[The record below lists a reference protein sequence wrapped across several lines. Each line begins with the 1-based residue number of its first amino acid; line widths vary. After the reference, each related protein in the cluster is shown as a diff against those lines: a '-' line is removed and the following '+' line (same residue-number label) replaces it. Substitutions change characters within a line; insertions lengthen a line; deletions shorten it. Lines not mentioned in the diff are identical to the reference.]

1 MVKIVA
7 LLGKNGGD
15 NANAIGIRATL
26 AAQYEAAD
34 IPVETGLSE
43 EEIAGKLTPDK
54 QYIFIAA
61 GKEMLSELA
70 SYKHPNVLNVWGGH
84 EPTPA
89 LLLNAHKLDVIQLP
103 EYTLNPVY
111 KAVLRSKLAPT
122 PHGVPHSLT
131 AEMIEEDFRSAIE
144 QTGPADIHIPEAEKY
159 ALVALGGDAD
169 GRIFSPEEA
178 QALGKAAGAR
188 AKEGSFILLGTSS
201 PRTGGRENHK
211 PGMPLDGVSQAF
223 LDGVRESGLP
233 VDRMRFYPY
242 CDDDKPS
249 AFPSLMGAVQAKQGS
264 FALMPGDSAT
274 MITQGIDLLP
284 IGATEIYETAAMG
297 ENHHKQVSHLLNK
310 GLVNKWQEPELTPGQ
325 KPAPASE
332 MVADKVIERAR
343 SMRFFPSPPAA
354 SLGRAL

>member
-15 NANAIGIRATL
+15 NANAMGIQAAL
-26 AAQYEAAD
+26 AAQYEAAG
-34 IPVETGLSE
+34 IPVENILSEDEAAGGLS
-43 EEIAGKLTPDK
+43 PDER
-54 QYIFIAA
+54 YIFIAA
-61 GKEMLSELA
+61 GKDMLSELA

-89 LLLNAHKLDVIQLP
+89 LLLNAHKLDVVQLP

-122 PHGVPHSLT
+122 LHGVPHSLT
-131 AEMIEEDFRSAIE
+131 AKMIEEDFRSATE
-144 QTGPADIHIPEAEKY
+144 KSDPSGVHIPEAEKY

-178 QALGKAAGAR
+178 HALGKAAGTR
-188 AKEGSFILLGTSS
+188 AQKENFMLLGTSS

-211 PGMPLDGVSQAF
+211 PDMPLDAVSQAF

-233 VDRMRFYPY
+233 MDRTQFYPY
-242 CDDDKPS
+242 YDDDKPS
-249 AFPSLMGAVQAKQGS
+249 ALPSLMGAVRAKPGS

-297 ENHHKQVSHLLNK
+297 ENHYNQVSHLLNK
-310 GLVNKWQEPELTPGQ
+310 GLINKWQEPKLAQGQ
-325 KPAPASE
+325 KPAPAAE
-332 MVADKVIERAR
+332 MVADKVVERAH
-343 SMRFFPSPPAA
+343 SMRILPAPPAA
-354 SLGRAL
+354 SQGRAL